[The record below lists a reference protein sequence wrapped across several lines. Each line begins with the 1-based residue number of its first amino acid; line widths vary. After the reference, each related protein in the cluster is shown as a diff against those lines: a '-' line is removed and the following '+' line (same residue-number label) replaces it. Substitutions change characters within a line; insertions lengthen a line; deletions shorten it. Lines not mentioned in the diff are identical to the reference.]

1 MPQTNSGVVSMDKTS
16 LQAEAVSTL
25 PSPTNPIFDPLG
37 LYPENSLER
46 MAGLIKPLETLMAQN
61 SNNDIVDRLYSD
73 QSIVSPDAKM
83 SASLPFVARPALLDG
98 TLPGDRGF
106 DPFNFASNPSALQ
119 WQRKAEIKHA

>member
-1 MPQTNSGVVSMDKTS
+1 VVSMDKTS

-37 LYPENSLER
+37 IYPENSLER
-46 MAGLIKPLETLMAQN
+46 MAGLIKPLETSMARN

-73 QSIVSPDAKM
+73 QSIVSPDAEM

-106 DPFNFASNPSALQ
+106 NPFNFASNPSALQ